1 MRFLLDDQQRDF
13 VRSLDALLAAS
24 DTPAVARS
32 WALGDT
38 APGHALRLR
47 LADAGVFALAVPE
60 EFDGVGLLPVETAL
74 AFERL
79 GRHAVPGPAVETVAS
94 AVLLAEL
101 GDPDLGK
108 SWLPRL
114 ASGQASAT
122 LQLSHGSDAAPF
134 PFASAWALDA
144 DSADVVLLVR
154 GHELFLA
161 TPSGAALASLDP
173 TRRLFAVEP
182 AGPAVASGPR
192 VRVAAERAGRWAALA
207 TAAQSLGVGRALLE
221 QTVAYAGQRR
231 QFGTAIGSF
240 QAVKHRLADALLA
253 LEFAQPLVHAAA
265 LSLDPVD
272 IAMAKVAAGEAGYT
286 AARAALQLH
295 GAVGYTEELD
305 LSLGLR
311 KSRPLRD
318 AWGAP
323 AACRALVLAAG
334 PTEVRA

>member
-13 VRSLDALLAAS
+13 VRALDALLAAS
-24 DTPAVARS
+24 DTPAVARA
-32 WALGDT
+32 WARGDA
-38 APGHALRLR
+38 APGQALQLR

-74 AFERL
+74 AFEQL

-101 GDPDLGK
+101 GEPALAK
-108 SWLPRL
+108 NWLPRL
-114 ASGQASAT
+114 ASGQASAS
-122 LQLSHGSDAAPF
+122 LQLSPAPNAASSPF
-134 PFASAWALDA
+134 SSPWALDT
-144 DSADVVLLVR
+144 DSTDVVLLVR
-154 GHELFLA
+154 GDELFLA
-161 TPSGAALASLDP
+161 APSGAGLASLDP

-182 AGPAVASGPR
+182 TGPAVAAGPH
-192 VRVAAERAGRWAALA
+192 VRAAAERAGRWAALA

-221 QTVAYAGQRR
+221 QTVAYVGQRR
-231 QFGTAIGSF
+231 QFGTVIGSF

-286 AARAALQLH
+286 AARTALQLH
-295 GAVGYTEELD
+295 GAIGYTEELD

-323 AACRALVLAAG
+323 AACRALVLAANRTG
-334 PTEVRA
+334 ARA